1 MPLTIDNSGYIL
13 LLFFAGL
20 ISIVNGIFLFFDNRK
35 LNKYLSS
42 TLLINSGIM
51 LVFDSLN
58 KSVDGQPVK
67 IPKYSAIDIIGI
79 IYKNSLHLECWH
91 VNVRVTPEEDI
102 SKLEAYRIPE
112 PKTPSRVWA

>member
-20 ISIVNGIFLFFDNRK
+20 ISIVNGIFLFFDDRK

-51 LVFDSLN
+51 LIFDSLN
-58 KSVDGQPVK
+58 KFGYQKFGYIKVSTLVIQVFISFLSLFLVWEHYYERNKKLKERKRKKQDFPNVD
-67 IPKYSAIDIIGI
+67 
-79 IYKNSLHLECWH
+79 
-91 VNVRVTPEEDI
+91 
-102 SKLEAYRIPE
+102 
-112 PKTPSRVWA
+112 